1 MTTIADIQA
10 LLTALENRAADD
22 ITERAMLDSFNT
34 RLADIA
40 MSLADAVRIM
50 EAPEAPEV
58 PEPPPDFSPIVAAI
72 DRVGATL
79 ATPDSPDDYSPL
91 VAAIDR
97 VATRPMVPGWDVTF
111 TYSQVNGKITGMQ
124 LVPLAG

>member
-10 LLTALENRAADD
+10 LLTALEDRAADD
-22 ITERAMLDSFNT
+22 ATERAMLDSFNQ

-40 MSLADAVRIM
+40 LSLADCVRIM
-50 EAPEAPEV
+50 ETPKPPEAPDV
-58 PEPPPDFSPIVAAI
+58 PPDFSHIVASL
-72 DRVGATL
+72 DRVA
-79 ATPDSPDDYSPL
+79 AAMEAPESPDDYSPL